1 MPADITAI
9 LLPLPPRGPSPD
21 HIINVVAQA
30 AQQSGQSAAWIRLL
44 PLEKVD
50 IHQLEVLDG
59 GSGLPAVSPVLLT
72 GLSQGGNKAMFVHV
86 NHQAKQALM
95 HAFEDGIEVDSYSGE
110 VTPQFEEQFKNLT
123 GHSIDELVSHDDG
136 TRVGFGQAASRTAAI
151 VRGRMVL
158 APTGTPT
165 GLGSFSFHDR
175 GHDRAAEQGQI
186 QLTDA
191 EDRDEG
197 EGDVTRAAF
206 FAFDGG
212 IIAQAFTEL
221 PGQHLAQV
229 VSSAQP
235 EVLGPLIELRDATAK
250 QLATV
255 QTPPGQAKDHPAWHT
270 NAFELLALAHAGAF
284 AGGDTVKFIDQKLL
298 PILAIGDA
306 APIIDSDDAEE
317 LDELPSILDAMIEV
331 LPCPKPPTGYG
342 PLLENIGPDE
352 LGALVPWAK
361 PGQAYDG
368 SVFLVKADRLL
379 QLVRG
384 FDAQKLAG
392 RLDKFCRALY
402 TARGGDVTDEKAYL
416 EWRAGWEQ
424 RSAQDIE
431 RLLLAWAELRVVLE
445 LAAVNQMNIGLI
457 VYG

>member
-30 AQQSGQSAAWIRLL
+30 AQQSGQSASWLRLA

-95 HAFEDGIEVDSYSGE
+95 HAFEDGVEVATYSGE
-110 VTPQFEEQFKNLT
+110 VTPEFEEQFKELV
-123 GHSIDELVSHDDG
+123 GHSIDELAAEDDG

-151 VRGRMVL
+151 VRGRMIVV
-158 APTGTPT
+158 PTGTPT
-165 GLGSFSFHDR
+165 GLGSFAFHDR
-175 GHDRAAEQGQI
+175 GYDRDDEPSQI

-191 EDRDEG
+191 DSDDDEG
-197 EGDVTRAAF
+197 DTTRAAF

-212 IIAQAFTEL
+212 LIAQAFTEL
-221 PGQHLAQV
+221 PGQHLSQV
-229 VSSAQP
+229 IGSAQP
-235 EVLGPLIELRDATAK
+235 EVLGPLSELRDATAK

-255 QTPPGQAKDHPAWHT
+255 QNPPGQAKDHPAWHT
-270 NAFELLALAHAGAF
+270 SAFELLALAHGGVF

-298 PILAIGDA
+298 PILAIGEA
-306 APIIDSDDAEE
+306 APIIDADDAAEV
-317 LDELPSILDAMIEV
+317 DDLPSILDAMIEV
-331 LPCPKPPTGYG
+331 LPCPKPPGGYG
-342 PLLENIGPDE
+342 SLLENIGPDE

-384 FDAQKLAG
+384 FDAQRLAG

-402 TARGGDVTDEKAYL
+402 TAKFGALTDEQAYL
-416 EWRAGWEQ
+416 QWRAGWEQ
-424 RSAQDIE
+424 RSAKDIE

-445 LAAVNQMNIGLI
+445 LAAVNQMNIGLV

>member
-30 AQQSGQSAAWIRLL
+30 AQQSGQSTSWIRLV

-59 GSGLPAVSPVLLT
+59 ASGLPAVSPVLLN
-72 GLSQGGNKAMFVHV
+72 GLTQGGNKAMFLHV
-86 NHQAKQALM
+86 NQQAKQVLM
-95 HAFEDGIEVDSYSGE
+95 HAFEDGIEVASYSGE
-110 VTPQFEEQFKNLT
+110 PNEEFEAQLRELI
-123 GHSIDELVSHDDG
+123 GHSVDELVAQDDG

-151 VRGRMVL
+151 VRGRLVL

-165 GLGSFSFHDR
+165 GLSSFTFHDR
-175 GHDRAAEQGQI
+175 GYDRAEEGSQV

-191 EDRDEG
+191 DEDEEADT
-197 EGDVTRAAF
+197 TRGAF

-212 IIAQAFTEL
+212 VIAQAFSEL
-221 PGQHLAQV
+221 PGQQLSQV
-229 VSSAQP
+229 IASAQP

-250 QLATV
+250 QLQTV
-255 QTPPGQAKDHPAWHT
+255 QNPPGQVKDHPAWHT
-270 NAFELLALAHAGAF
+270 SAFELLALAHAGVF

-298 PILAIGDA
+298 PILAMGDA

-331 LPCPKPPTGYG
+331 LPCPKPPGGYG
-342 PLLENIGPDE
+342 ALLENIGPDE

-379 QLVRG
+379 GLVRG

-402 TARGGDVTDEKAYL
+402 TAKGGSVDDEKAYL

-424 RSAQDIE
+424 RSAKDIE
-431 RLLLAWAELRVVLE
+431 RLLLSWAELRVVLE
-445 LAAVNQMNIGLI
+445 LAVVNQMNIGLV